1 MAYRNWCS
9 NFSVLGPTPQPA
21 LPVEFLFSKFSV
33 LGPTPQLALPVEIVD
48 PISLCWGPANLHIIV
63 S

>member
-21 LPVEFLFSKFSV
+21 LPVEFL
-33 LGPTPQLALPVEIVD
+33 
-48 PISLCWGPANLHIIV
+48 
-63 S
+63 

>member
-1 MAYRNWCS
+1 MIKKKY
-9 NFSVLGPTPQPA
+9 FFIV
-21 LPVEFLFSKFSV
+21 V
-33 LGPTPQLALPVEIVD
+33 PQLALPVEIVD